1 MLKAGFCV
9 VGTDIKLLY
18 QSRWGVAGPQITR
31 LER

>member
-1 MLKAGFCV
+1 MLEAAFCV
-9 VGTDIKLLY
+9 VGTEINLLY